1 MLYCKRIHNIKFIFL
16 EEVVMDL
23 AKYIDHTILAPNATE
38 EQVEKIISEALEYGF
53 ASVCINP
60 KKWLKF

>member
-1 MLYCKRIHNIKFIFL
+1 
-16 EEVVMDL
+16 MDL

-38 EQVEKIISEALEYGF
+38 EQVEKKISEALEYGF

-60 KKWLKF
+60 YWVKKVDKGLA